1 MPLLK
6 NNSFVTDA
14 WTTLLDDDAIEDG
27 ARIIVSFARLQK
39 EWDVLAKHTG
49 LLGVVLPNTSGAQ
62 ELTPYFSRV
71 VLVVLTFP
79 AFTDGRSYSLARQLR
94 LDGYRGELRASGNI
108 LPDQLQFM
116 LQVGVESFEVSERFP
131 LEAWQHA
138 AKLISL
144 TYQRGL
150 TRAGNEREVWSQR
163 HQGFEAWEEQPHAG

>member
-6 NNSFVTDA
+6 NNNFVADA
-14 WTTLLDDDAIEDG
+14 WATLADEDVISDG
-27 ARIIVSFARLQK
+27 ARVIITFERLQK
-39 EWDVLAKHTG
+39 EWDTLAKHTG
-49 LLGVVLPNTSGAQ
+49 LLGVALPNTVQAH

-71 VLVVLTFP
+71 VLVVLAFP
-79 AFTDGRSYSLARQLR
+79 SFTDGRSYSLARQLR

-116 LQVGVESFEVSERFP
+116 LQVGVESFEVGERFS

-138 AKLISL
+138 AKLMSL